1 MKKIFN
7 EIQLQFIKNNYNNM
21 TYKEMSK
28 LELFTGLTDKQI
40 RTKAATM
47 GLRKQRQF
55 NKQYFKS
62 INDSNKAYWLG
73 FIYADGYIT
82 HSNELGI
89 ELQYSDKEHLEKL
102 NELIG
107 GVHKVTRRKRSQK
120 FNGYEYVSDLA
131 SLRIFSVDIV
141 SDLLNNGIDFNK
153 TKSSLFPKV
162 DEKLFFQFLRG
173 FMDGDG
179 CIHINKKNRV
189 VVSFTNSNV
198 EFLNYISDEVYRQI
212 GVRGHIYKEKE
223 LKYRLQYLK
232 KSDTKKLL
240 DKIYEDK
247 LCCKL
252 DRKYDKY
259 NVI

>member
-7 EIQLQFIKNNYNNM
+7 EIQLQFIKNNYNNI

-82 HSNELGI
+82 YSNELGI

-107 GVHKVTRRKRSQK
+107 GVHKVTRRKRNQK
-120 FNGYEYVSDLA
+120 FNGY
-131 SLRIFSVDIV
+131 
-141 SDLLNNGIDFNK
+141 
-153 TKSSLFPKV
+153 
-162 DEKLFFQFLRG
+162 
-173 FMDGDG
+173 G